1 MSPDYTPIL
10 TPEDAKAFIEA
21 VNSPH
26 DGEMT
31 DILYRFN
38 GITKL
43 PGGGHMYEPD
53 ETELKIT
60 VLVTSI
66 WDSVVELVFE
76 SLDDWQLGS
85 CSRSNIGT
93 DIYGILVDSDDTGF
107 VVWTTGHS
115 TDMAVMQEA
124 DFVIARRMKWRFVE
138 DNRPDA
144 YK

>member
-21 VNSPH
+21 VNHLH
-26 DGEMT
+26 DGEIT
-31 DILYRFN
+31 EIRYKYN

-43 PGGGHMYEPD
+43 PEGGHMHAPD
-53 ETELKIT
+53 MTELRMT

-66 WDSVVELVFE
+66 WDSMVELVFE
-76 SLDDWQLGS
+76 ALDDWQLGS

-93 DIYGILVDSDDTGF
+93 DIYGILVDFDDKGF

-115 TDMAVMQEA
+115 TDMAVMREA
-124 DFVIARRMKWRFVE
+124 DFVVARRMKWRFVE

>member
-10 TPEDAKAFIEA
+10 TPEDAKAFIQA
-21 VNSPH
+21 VHSLH
-26 DGEMT
+26 DGEIT
-31 DILYRFN
+31 DIRYQFN

-43 PGGGHMYEPD
+43 PEGGHMYAPD
-53 ETELKIT
+53 MTEMRIT

-76 SLDDWQLGS
+76 ALDDWQLGGYSGS
-85 CSRSNIGT
+85 C
-93 DIYGILVDSDDTGF
+93 IYDVLVDFNDQGF
-107 VVWTTGHS
+107 VIWTTGCS

-138 DNRPDA
+138 DKRPDE

>member
-1 MSPDYTPIL
+1 MSPDYTPSL
-10 TPEDAKAFIEA
+10 TPEDAKSFIEA
-21 VNSPH
+21 VNSLH

-31 DILYRFN
+31 DIRYRFN
-38 GITKL
+38 GITQL
-43 PGGGHMYEPD
+43 PEGGHMYEPD
-53 ETELKIT
+53 MTELHIT

-76 SLDDWQLGS
+76 ALDDWQLGS

-93 DIYGILVDSDDTGF
+93 DIYGILVDFDDKDF

-124 DFVIARRMKWRFVE
+124 DFVVARRMKWRFVE

>member
-1 MSPDYTPIL
+1 MSPTYTSIL
-10 TPEDAKAFIEA
+10 TPEDAKAFIQA
-21 VNSPH
+21 VNSLH
-26 DGEMT
+26 DGEIT
-31 DILYRFN
+31 DIRYRFN

-43 PGGGHMYEPD
+43 PEGGHMYEPD
-53 ETELKIT
+53 KTELRIT

-85 CSRSNIGT
+85 CSRSNTGT
-93 DIYGILVDSDDTGF
+93 DIYGILVDFDDKGF

-115 TDMAVMQEA
+115 TDMAVMREA
-124 DFVIARRMKWRFVE
+124 DFVIARRMKWRFIE

-144 YK
+144 NK

>member
-1 MSPDYTPIL
+1 MSPTYTPIL
-10 TPEDAKAFIEA
+10 TPEDAKSFVEA
-21 VNSPH
+21 VNHLH
-26 DGEMT
+26 DGEIT
-31 DILYRFN
+31 AINYRFD

-43 PGGGHMYEPD
+43 PEGGHMYAPD
-53 ETELKIT
+53 MTEMRIT

-76 SLDDWQLGS
+76 ALDDWQLGGHSGS
-85 CSRSNIGT
+85 C
-93 DIYGILVDSDDTGF
+93 IYDILVDFSDRGF
-107 VVWTTGHS
+107 VIWTTGCS

-138 DNRPDA
+138 DNRPDE

>member
-1 MSPDYTPIL
+1 MSPTYTPIL
-10 TPEDAKAFIEA
+10 TPEDAKAFIQA
-21 VNSPH
+21 VNSLH
-26 DGEMT
+26 DGEIT
-31 DILYRFN
+31 AISYQFN

-43 PGGGHMYEPD
+43 PEGGHMYAPD

-76 SLDDWQLGS
+76 ALDDWQLGGYSES
-85 CSRSNIGT
+85 C
-93 DIYGILVDSDDTGF
+93 IYDILVDFNGQGF
-107 VVWTTGHS
+107 MVWTTGCS

-124 DFVIARRMKWRFVE
+124 DFVISRRMKWRFVE
-138 DNRPDA
+138 DNRPDE

>member
-1 MSPDYTPIL
+1 MSPTYTSIL
-10 TPEDAKAFIEA
+10 TPEDAKAFIQA
-21 VNSPH
+21 VNSLH
-26 DGEMT
+26 DGEIT
-31 DILYRFN
+31 AINYRFD

-43 PGGGHMYEPD
+43 PEGGHMYAPD
-53 ETELKIT
+53 MTEMRIT

-76 SLDDWQLGS
+76 SLDDWQLGN

-93 DIYGILVDSDDTGF
+93 DIYGILVDFDDNGF
-107 VVWTTGHS
+107 VIWTTGCS

-124 DFVIARRMKWRFVE
+124 DFVISRRMKWRFVE
-138 DNRPDA
+138 DNRPDE

>member
-1 MSPDYTPIL
+1 MSPDSTPIL
-10 TPEDAKAFIEA
+10 TLEDAKAFIEA
-21 VNSPH
+21 VNSLH
-26 DGEMT
+26 DGEIT
-31 DILYRFN
+31 DIRYRFN

-43 PGGGHMYEPD
+43 PEGGHMYAPD
-53 ETELKIT
+53 MTEMRIT

-76 SLDDWQLGS
+76 ALDDWQLGGYSGS
-85 CSRSNIGT
+85 C
-93 DIYGILVDSDDTGF
+93 IYDILVDFNDQGF
-107 VVWTTGHS
+107 VVWTTGCS
-115 TDMAVMQEA
+115 TDMAVMREA

>member
-1 MSPDYTPIL
+1 MSPVYTPIL
-10 TPEDAKAFIEA
+10 TPEDAKAFIQA
-21 VNSPH
+21 VNSLH
-26 DGEMT
+26 DGEIT
-31 DILYRFN
+31 AIHYQFN

-43 PGGGHMYEPD
+43 PEGGHMYAPD
-53 ETELKIT
+53 MTEMRIT

-93 DIYGILVDSDDTGF
+93 DIYGILVDFDDNGF
-107 VVWTTGHS
+107 VIWTTGCS
-115 TDMAVMQEA
+115 TDMAVMREA
-124 DFVIARRMKWRFVE
+124 DFVISRRMKWRFVE
-138 DNRPDA
+138 DNRPDE

>member
-21 VNSPH
+21 VNSLH

-31 DILYRFN
+31 DIRYRFN

-43 PGGGHMYEPD
+43 PEGGHMYEPD

-85 CSRSNIGT
+85 YSKSNIGT
-93 DIYGILVDSDDTGF
+93 DIYGILVDFDDKGF

-115 TDMAVMQEA
+115 IDMAVMQEA

-144 YK
+144 YR

>member
-1 MSPDYTPIL
+1 MSPTYTSIL
-10 TPEDAKAFIEA
+10 TPEDAKNFVEA
-21 VNSPH
+21 VNSLH
-26 DGEMT
+26 DGEIT
-31 DILYRFN
+31 AINYHFN

-43 PGGGHMYEPD
+43 PEGGHMYEPD

-76 SLDDWQLGS
+76 ALDDWQLGS

-93 DIYGILVDSDDTGF
+93 DIYGILVDFDDQGF
-107 VVWTTGHS
+107 VIWTTGHS
-115 TDMAVMQEA
+115 TDMAVMREE
-124 DFVIARRMKWRFVE
+124 DFVISRRMKWRFIE
-138 DNRPDA
+138 DNRPDE

>member
-10 TPEDAKAFIEA
+10 TLEDAKAFIQA
-21 VNSPH
+21 VNSLH
-26 DGEMT
+26 DGEIT
-31 DILYRFN
+31 DIRYQFN

-43 PGGGHMYEPD
+43 PEGGHMYAPD
-53 ETELKIT
+53 MTEMRIT

-76 SLDDWQLGS
+76 SLDDWQLGGCSGS
-85 CSRSNIGT
+85 C
-93 DIYGILVDSDDTGF
+93 IYDVLVDFNDQGF
-107 VVWTTGHS
+107 VIWTTGCS

-138 DNRPDA
+138 DHRPDE